1 LQEQSPTLQD
11 TIKAINP
18 LQVPKINSSA

>member
-11 TIKAINP
+11 TIKTINP
-18 LQVPKINSSA
+18 LKAQKSTLVH